1 LSALGNPPEFWQY
14 GKQPPQ
20 ILAVVSAIWSFLT
33 ARRVAKPGYVA
44 GVPVVCCGNAGVG
57 GSGKTPLS
65 IDLATRLAA
74 MGRHPALLTRGHG
87 GARAM
92 AGRVDPR
99 ADTAA
104 DVGDEALLLAEAA
117 PTWRGANRAETA
129 RLALANGADVLILDD
144 GLQNPSLVKTAS
156 LLVIDG
162 GAGFGNGFVIPSG
175 PLRESVSQAASRCS
189 AAVLFGEDRCAA
201 LAQLPGS
208 LPVLRVDLKPHADD
222 LAALPPRLLAFA
234 GIGRPE
240 KFFATLIA
248 AGHPPVETSSFPD
261 HRPYTAQDIA
271 ALRAR
276 AAALGAGLVTTA
288 KDYARLPAEWR
299 DGIAV
304 LRVRLVWQDEAA
316 IHNLLNRI
324 LEAG

>member
-1 LSALGNPPEFWQY
+1 M
-14 GKQPPQ
+14 
-20 ILAVVSAIWSFLT
+20 I
-33 ARRVAKPGYVA
+33 
-44 GVPVVCCGNAGVG
+44 CCGNAGVG

-65 IDLATRLAA
+65 IDLAARIAA
-74 MGRHPALLTRGHG
+74 QGRHPALLTRGHG
-87 GARAM
+87 GARKA

-99 ADTAA
+99 VDTAA
-104 DVGDEALLLAEAA
+104 AVGDEALLLAEAA
-117 PTWRGANRAETA
+117 PTWRGPDRAATA

-162 GAGFGNGFVIPSG
+162 GAGFGNGQAIPAG
-175 PLRESVSQAASRCS
+175 PLRESVVSAASRCV
-189 AAVLFGEDRCAA
+189 AAVLIGADRCRA
-201 LAQLPGS
+201 LAQLPPS
-208 LPVLRVDLKPHADD
+208 LPVLRAALQPNADD

-240 KFFATLIA
+240 KFFTTLTEA
-248 AGHPPVETSSFPD
+248 SHPPVESRAFAD
-261 HRPYTAQDIA
+261 HRPYTAQDIT

-276 AAALGAGLVTTA
+276 AAELGAALVTTA
-288 KDYARLPAEWR
+288 KDYARLPTEWR
-299 DGIAV
+299 SGIAV

-316 IHNLLNRI
+316 LERLLDRV